1 MRKGWR
7 WLAIG
12 AVLFAGI
19 LVAQEAPK
27 PAPERPAEKTVIL
40 PYRLDF
46 TVKELEDSKA
56 VNSRNYTLL
65 IEARSEH
72 GRSARGAGSGQVR
85 AGTRVPVAA
94 GDKGMQYMDVGIV
107 INADLDE
114 TDDGLSLS
122 GYTELSTLALPDG
135 ATSPSSTPMVGSIR
149 SNISTELTTGKSIL
163 LSSVDD
169 PVSKR
174 RYQVEVTATK
184 LK

>member
-1 MRKGWR
+1 MKRGWR
-7 WLAIG
+7 WLGIAV
-12 AVLFAGI
+12 VLFAGI

-27 PAPERPAEKTVIL
+27 PAPEKVQEKTVIL

-46 TVKELEDSKA
+46 TLKELEDGKL
-56 VNSRNYTLL
+56 VNSRSYTLL
-65 IEARSEH
+65 IEARPDH
-72 GRSARGAGSGQVR
+72 GRFGRGAG
-85 AGTRVPVAA
+85 AGSLKVGNRVPVAM
-94 GDKGMQYMDVGIV
+94 GDKGMTYMDVGTE
-107 INADLDE
+107 INMLLDE

-122 GYTELSTLALPDG
+122 GNTESSSLALPEG
-135 ATSPSSTPMVGSIR
+135 ATSPSGTPIVRRIVAQ
-149 SNISTELTTGKSIL
+149 ISAELTPGKSTL